1 MGNSFFSTKII
12 VKILVILTTVKTM
25 LKNTLIKMDGSK
37 TNKKW
42 HFGQTKQGQKSQR
55 LFY

>member
-42 HFGQTKQGQKSQR
+42 HFGQTK
-55 LFY
+55 